1 MAYTYSHSVCK
12 TGSGLD
18 PSRFGFQHPNP
29 FQNLRRYTL
38 KFKIANSVVLGIA
51 PEAYS

>member
-18 PSRFGFQHPNP
+18 PSRFGFQH
-29 FQNLRRYTL
+29 LRRYTL

-51 PEAYS
+51 LEAYS